1 MKTRTMLAFVAPS
14 LAMMVVFIALPLVS
28 VSWQSFHNTQGIFRE
43 VTVESCSPGFLRQI
57 CTKEVRSEA
66 VTDAQGHPL
75 TQTVFI
81 GWESYRLLLQ
91 PAELRRALG
100 EGWSGL
106 SRILEIDFY
115 RALRFTL
122 TFALITLPFVIG
134 LGLAIA
140 LMVDSMARAVRGPLI
155 FVSLLPYI
163 ITPVIGALSIRW
175 LFVGDGILTAAVSAL
190 VGQKVYL
197 LAQGWSLEL
206 LMLFYRVWHVAPF
219 AFIVFYAGLQ
229 TVDQDTLESA
239 VIDGAS
245 RLERLRYVILP
256 HLAPLI
262 IFVALIHLMDFV
274 PRLRRD
280 HRLLEPGAPHL
291 AAMAHLLVSCPRP
304 DRESCHL
311 PRLGVGDADYHRRR
325 VPADA
330 AADAVLARPS
340 ARVLIVSARYLRQPL
355 GLKFVSGLGLA
366 LWTLVAI
373 FPLLWIATMS
383 FRMPLDAFSSN
394 PVQVLIGPHT
404 KETNG
409 GPSTIGVLVGG
420 LALWLTYAAGRAL
433 LRSRRRDG
441 APTPLD
447 DLAPRGHGIR
457 SGRPH
462 SLRPPPAL
470 RRANPRSRTCRHPG
484 ARRPRRSSRRDHAQ
498 HYRSVWIDHAFYR
511 QFLNSMIVTGGRG
524 ARVRDASG
532 RLRATPSPARARSSR
547 SGS

>member
-28 VSWQSFHNTQGIFRE
+28 VSWQSFHNTQGLFRE
-43 VTVESCSPGFLRQI
+43 VTVESCSPGFVRQI
-57 CTKEVRSEA
+57 CTREVRSEA

-81 GWESYRLLLQ
+81 GWESFRLLLQ

-140 LMVDSMARAVRGPLI
+140 LMVDSMARVVRGPLI

-229 TVDQDTLESA
+229 TVDQDTLESS

-262 IFVALIHLMDFV
+262 IFVALIHLMDSYRVFDEIIGFSSQAHRISLQWLTFSYLAPDQTGNRAISRASASAMLTIIGV
-274 PRLRRD
+274 AFLLTPLLMRSWRD
-280 HRLLEPGAPHL
+280 HR
-291 AAMAHLLVSCPRP
+291 
-304 DRESCHL
+304 
-311 PRLGVGDADYHRRR
+311 
-325 VPADA
+325 
-330 AADAVLARPS
+330 
-340 ARVLIVSARYLRQPL
+340 
-355 GLKFVSGLGLA
+355 
-366 LWTLVAI
+366 
-373 FPLLWIATMS
+373 
-383 FRMPLDAFSSN
+383 
-394 PVQVLIGPHT
+394 
-404 KETNG
+404 
-409 GPSTIGVLVGG
+409 
-420 LALWLTYAAGRAL
+420 
-433 LRSRRRDG
+433 
-441 APTPLD
+441 
-447 DLAPRGHGIR
+447 RG
-457 SGRPH
+457 
-462 SLRPPPAL
+462 
-470 RRANPRSRTCRHPG
+470 
-484 ARRPRRSSRRDHAQ
+484 
-498 HYRSVWIDHAFYR
+498 F
-511 QFLNSMIVTGGRG
+511 
-524 ARVRDASG
+524 
-532 RLRATPSPARARSSR
+532 
-547 SGS
+547 

>member
-28 VSWQSFHNTQGIFRE
+28 VSWQSFHNTQGIFRD
-43 VTVESCSPGFLRQI
+43 VTVESCSPGFVRQI
-57 CTKEVRSEA
+57 CTREVRSEA

-100 EGWSGL
+100 EGLSGL
-106 SRILEIDFY
+106 SRILEIEFY

-140 LMVDSMARAVRGPLI
+140 LMVDSMARSVRGPLI

-229 TVDQDTLESA
+229 TVDQDTLESS

-262 IFVALIHLMDFV
+262 IFVALIHLMDSYRVFDEIIGFSSQAHRISLQWLTFSYLAPDQTGNRAISRASASAMLTIIGV
-274 PRLRRD
+274 AFLLTPLLMRSWRD
-280 HRLLEPGAPHL
+280 HR
-291 AAMAHLLVSCPRP
+291 
-304 DRESCHL
+304 
-311 PRLGVGDADYHRRR
+311 
-325 VPADA
+325 
-330 AADAVLARPS
+330 
-340 ARVLIVSARYLRQPL
+340 
-355 GLKFVSGLGLA
+355 
-366 LWTLVAI
+366 
-373 FPLLWIATMS
+373 
-383 FRMPLDAFSSN
+383 
-394 PVQVLIGPHT
+394 
-404 KETNG
+404 
-409 GPSTIGVLVGG
+409 
-420 LALWLTYAAGRAL
+420 
-433 LRSRRRDG
+433 
-441 APTPLD
+441 
-447 DLAPRGHGIR
+447 RG
-457 SGRPH
+457 
-462 SLRPPPAL
+462 
-470 RRANPRSRTCRHPG
+470 
-484 ARRPRRSSRRDHAQ
+484 
-498 HYRSVWIDHAFYR
+498 F
-511 QFLNSMIVTGGRG
+511 
-524 ARVRDASG
+524 
-532 RLRATPSPARARSSR
+532 
-547 SGS
+547 

>member
-1 MKTRTMLAFVAPS
+1 M
-14 LAMMVVFIALPLVS
+14 
-28 VSWQSFHNTQGIFRE
+28 
-43 VTVESCSPGFLRQI
+43 
-57 CTKEVRSEA
+57 
-66 VTDAQGHPL
+66 

-81 GWESYRLLLQ
+81 GWESFRLLLQ

-140 LMVDSMARAVRGPLI
+140 LMVDSMARVVRGPLI

-229 TVDQDTLESA
+229 TVDQDTLESS

-262 IFVALIHLMDFV
+262 IFVALIHLMDSYRVFDEIIGFSSQAHRISLQWLTFSYLAPDQTGNRAISRASASAMLTILGV
-274 PRLRRD
+274 AFLLTPLLMRSWRD
-280 HRLLEPGAPHL
+280 HR
-291 AAMAHLLVSCPRP
+291 
-304 DRESCHL
+304 
-311 PRLGVGDADYHRRR
+311 
-325 VPADA
+325 
-330 AADAVLARPS
+330 
-340 ARVLIVSARYLRQPL
+340 
-355 GLKFVSGLGLA
+355 
-366 LWTLVAI
+366 
-373 FPLLWIATMS
+373 
-383 FRMPLDAFSSN
+383 
-394 PVQVLIGPHT
+394 
-404 KETNG
+404 
-409 GPSTIGVLVGG
+409 
-420 LALWLTYAAGRAL
+420 
-433 LRSRRRDG
+433 
-441 APTPLD
+441 
-447 DLAPRGHGIR
+447 RG
-457 SGRPH
+457 
-462 SLRPPPAL
+462 
-470 RRANPRSRTCRHPG
+470 
-484 ARRPRRSSRRDHAQ
+484 
-498 HYRSVWIDHAFYR
+498 F
-511 QFLNSMIVTGGRG
+511 
-524 ARVRDASG
+524 
-532 RLRATPSPARARSSR
+532 
-547 SGS
+547 